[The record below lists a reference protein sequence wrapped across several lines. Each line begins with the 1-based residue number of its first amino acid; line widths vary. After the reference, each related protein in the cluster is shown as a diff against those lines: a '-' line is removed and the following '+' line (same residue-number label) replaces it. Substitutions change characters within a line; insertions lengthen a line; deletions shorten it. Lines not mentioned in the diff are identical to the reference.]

1 MKNRIAVTLMLGFA
15 LAPGSFA
22 RNKAPHKSQT
32 ETAQSRAIKSVR
44 RDLLLRGSAESRRPG
59 GRSTQ
64 AAK

>member
-1 MKNRIAVTLMLGFA
+1 MKNRIAVTLMLGLA

-22 RNKAPHKSQT
+22 RNRPPQKSQT
-32 ETAQSRAIKSVR
+32 ETAQSRAMKSVR
-44 RDLLLRGSAESRRPG
+44 RDWSLRGSAESRRPG